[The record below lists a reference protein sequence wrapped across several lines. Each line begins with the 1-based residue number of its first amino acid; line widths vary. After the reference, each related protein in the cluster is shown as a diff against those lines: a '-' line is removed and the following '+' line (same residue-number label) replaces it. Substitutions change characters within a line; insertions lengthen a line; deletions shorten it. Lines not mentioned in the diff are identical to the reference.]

1 MKVLALD
8 TSNRPLSAA
17 VLDDNQLLAMTTT
30 HIRKNHSIQLLPIV
44 ETLLKQTGLEAEDLQ
59 RIVVAQGPG
68 SYTGLRIA
76 TTTAKTLAYT
86 LNVDLV
92 GVSSLK
98 TLAANVNDEGRII
111 VPLFDA
117 RRDNVFAG
125 IYQRTATEMK
135 TIMADRHISIKH
147 LIANLLEMQ
156 VPVWFIGQDVSIYE
170 ETLKLQLTDNFH
182 RVSRAQDLPDAYVLG
197 QLGLNEK
204 PVEHPFNFVPKYL
217 RLTEAEVEWKKKHPH
232 EDTKPY
238 VEKI

>member
-17 VLDDNQLLAMTTT
+17 VLNDNQLLAMTTT
-30 HIRKNHSIQLLPIV
+30 NIRKNHSIQLLPIV
-44 ETLLKQTGLEAEDLQ
+44 EDLLKQTGLSPNDLD

-86 LNVDLV
+86 LDIDLV
-92 GVSSLK
+92 GISSLK
-98 TLAANVNDEGRII
+98 ALAANVNDTGRII

-125 IYQRTATEMK
+125 IYQRTTTGWDTLME
-135 TIMADRHISIKH
+135 DRHISVKH
-147 LIANLLEMQ
+147 LVANLVEMKA
-156 VPVWFIGQDVSIYE
+156 PVWFVGQDVAIYA
-170 ETLKLQLTDNFH
+170 ETLKLQLADNFH
-182 RVSRAQDLPDAYVLG
+182 QVSHAENLPNAFVLG
-197 QLGLNEK
+197 QLGLQAT

-238 VEKI
+238 VERS